1 MRRAL
6 RTVLVPLLVAY
17 VLLCSCV
24 AAMQRKLTYFP
35 SEAVTM
41 TPAQYGMP
49 SEDVRLATDDG
60 LALAAWWIPADDA
73 RGAVLL
79 CHGNG
84 GNRANVLP
92 IARALHERD
101 FHVLAFDYRGYG
113 GNPGAPS
120 EDGLRSDARAAY
132 DFVASRGVP
141 ADRVLVYGHSLGAAV
156 AVGLAEQRAVGALV
170 LENGFR
176 SLTSIASDLYPWLPV
191 RLLIRDTWSSAD
203 RLRAIRA
210 PVFVARGDRDEMIGP
225 EHAQALAEAAGTE
238 VHTFEGD
245 HNTSALLSF
254 GALAALDRFL
264 DRHFPTAEGSVTAP
278 AGGPR
283 VDGDAPTERGEGTP
297 AAPAA
302 EGAAR

>member
-1 MRRAL
+1 MRRAI
-6 RTVLVPLLVAY
+6 RTVLVPLLVGY

-24 AAMQRKLTYFP
+24 AALQRKLTYFP
-35 SEAVTM
+35 SDAVTM

-49 SEDVRLATDDG
+49 AEDVRLATDDG
-60 LALAAWWIPADDA
+60 VELAAWWIPAEDA

-92 IARALHERD
+92 IARALYERD

-113 GNPGAPS
+113 GNAGKPS

-141 ADRVLVYGHSLGAAV
+141 ADRVLAYGHSLGAAV

-176 SLTSIASDLYPWLPV
+176 SLTAIASDLYPWLPV
-191 RLLIRDTWSSAD
+191 SLLIRDTWNSAE
-203 RLRAIRA
+203 RLQSIRV
-210 PVFVARGDRDEMIGP
+210 PVFVARGAGDTMIGA
-225 EHAQALAEAAGTE
+225 EHSEALADAANTQ
-238 VHTFEGD
+238 VHTFDGD

-264 DRHFPTAEGSVTAP
+264 DRQFPREGLAPDSVD
-278 AGGPR
+278 
-283 VDGDAPTERGEGTP
+283 DGDGIEFDSDIDSDGS
-297 AAPAA
+297 
-302 EGAAR
+302 AR